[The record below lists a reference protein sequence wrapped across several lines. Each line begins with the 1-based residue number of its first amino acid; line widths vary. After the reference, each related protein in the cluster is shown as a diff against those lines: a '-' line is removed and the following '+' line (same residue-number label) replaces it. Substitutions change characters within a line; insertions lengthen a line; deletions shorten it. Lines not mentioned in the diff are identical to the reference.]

1 MPPQDSETARWFAE
15 HVQPHEGTLRGYLR
29 GLVDWSDVDDLVQ
42 ETYARLLR
50 TREARELR
58 SPRAY
63 LFTTARNA
71 ALDLFRRRATA
82 RTSSIA
88 EIDWS
93 RVSDD
98 APVAPEVVSRRQE
111 FELLE
116 AAIAALPERC
126 RAVLQ
131 LRRFENLSHREIAQ
145 RLGIAEHTV
154 EVQLAN
160 ALRRC
165 EKFFARNGLPPR
177 RGDKARSNHPSP

>member
-29 GLVDWSDVDDLVQ
+29 GIVAWADVDDLVQ

-50 TREARELR
+50 TREVREVR
-58 SPRAY
+58 SPRAF

-82 RTSSIA
+82 KSDSLT

-93 RVSDD
+93 RVSDT
-98 APVAPEVVSRRQE
+98 APATPEVVSRQQE
-111 FELLE
+111 VELLRQ
-116 AAIAALPERC
+116 AIAALPERC

-131 LRRFENLSHREIAQ
+131 LRRFEHLSHREIAQ

-154 EVQLAN
+154 EVHLAN

-177 RGDKARSNHPSP
+177 T

>member
-29 GLVDWSDVDDLVQ
+29 GIAAWADVDDLVQ

-50 TREARELR
+50 TREVREVR
-58 SPRAY
+58 SPRAF

-82 RTSSIA
+82 KSDSLT

-93 RVSDD
+93 RVSDT
-98 APVAPEVVSRRQE
+98 APAAPEVVSRRQE
-111 FELLE
+111 VELLRQ
-116 AAIAALPERC
+116 AIAALPERC
-126 RAVLQ
+126 RAVLH

-154 EVQLAN
+154 EVHLAN

-177 RGDKARSNHPSP
+177 T

>member
-1 MPPQDSETARWFAE
+1 MPPQDSETARWFAKE
-15 HVQPHEGTLRGYLR
+15 VQPHEATLRGYLH
-29 GLVDWSDVDDLVQ
+29 GIAAWGDIDDLVQ
-42 ETYARLLR
+42 ETYMRLLR
-50 TREARELR
+50 TRAVREVH
-58 SPRAY
+58 SPRAF

-82 RTSSIA
+82 KTSSVA
-88 EIDWS
+88 EIDCS
-93 RVSDD
+93 RVCDE

-111 FELLE
+111 FELLS

-131 LRRFENLSHREIAQ
+131 LRRFEQLSHREIAA

-165 EKFFARNGLPPR
+165 ERFFARNGLPPR
-177 RGDKARSNHPSP
+177 T